1 MGLLAFV
8 FVVPMIRQFRSS
20 LSLSAYSFSIST
32 NIIELF
38 SELGFQIAPLTY
50 TVSLIEGGISYRF
63 GGTYLYGIF
72 SFISGNIPFIGEI
85 SSNTMNNIRY
95 AMPQAGIGYSQ
106 VAEAYYNFG
115 VIGGFILMI
124 LFGFFLLKLEDI
136 YISPKTSPYKKMFVA
151 LFTVELVNITRNN
164 SGTFI
169 IYICYIL
176 LLMGAVSLVSKH
188 TIKYS

>member
-1 MGLLAFV
+1 
-8 FVVPMIRQFRSS
+8 
-20 LSLSAYSFSIST
+20 
-32 NIIELF
+32 
-38 SELGFQIAPLTY
+38 
-50 TVSLIEGGISYRF
+50 
-63 GGTYLYGIF
+63 
-72 SFISGNIPFIGEI
+72 
-85 SSNTMNNIRY
+85 
-95 AMPQAGIGYSQ
+95 MPQAGIGYSQ